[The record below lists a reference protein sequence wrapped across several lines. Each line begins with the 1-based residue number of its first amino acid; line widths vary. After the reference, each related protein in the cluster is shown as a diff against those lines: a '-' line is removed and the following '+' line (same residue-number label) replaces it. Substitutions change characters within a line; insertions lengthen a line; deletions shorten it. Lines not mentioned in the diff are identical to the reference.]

1 MDLRR
6 LKHLVA
12 LADERHFGR
21 AASRVHLSQPAF
33 SRSIQAAE
41 SELGLQLFDRD
52 MQEITCTSAGHFV
65 IERARKLLFDSR
77 CLERDVGLYRER
89 LMGDLAFGVGPF
101 PAVSLVPRLMTE
113 LRTRYPGINSRVEV
127 NNWKY
132 LLEHLRTEELDFFV
146 ADIRNVPR
154 AHDLSIQNIGRQ
166 QAGFYV
172 RKDHP
177 LLQRKRVAP
186 ADILPYG
193 LASVRLPPEISR
205 LLTRLF
211 GLEEGTRLPIAVE
224 CDDLHLLKRV
234 ALTTDTVVAASIDA
248 VVEEIANGSLLL
260 LSVSGIPDQFSEMG
274 VVSLKGRS
282 HSPTAAF
289 AVNFLREQVASSTGK
304 ALNPAKE
311 AGTAVK
317 KKSAN
322 GTRLQASTPVRKN
335 SVNGP

>member
-6 LKHLVA
+6 LKHVVA

-21 AASRVHLSQPAF
+21 AANRVHLSQPAF

-41 SELGLQLFDRD
+41 SELGLQLFNRD

-127 NNWKY
+127 NNWKH

-146 ADIRNVPR
+146 ADIRNVPP
-154 AHDLSIQNIGRQ
+154 AHDLNIQNIGRQ

-172 RKDHP
+172 CKDHP
-177 LLQRKRVAP
+177 LLDKKRVVP
-186 ADILPYG
+186 ADLLPYG
-193 LASVRLPPEISR
+193 LASVRLPPEVSR
-205 LLTRLF
+205 LLIKLF

-260 LSVSGIPDQFSEMG
+260 LPVTGIPDQFSEMG

-282 HSPTAAF
+282 HSPTAEF
-289 AVNFLREQVASSTGK
+289 AINFLRLLVAPMAQQAPAPTKGPRTAAK
-304 ALNPAKE
+304 AGSKRAARK
-311 AGTAVK
+311 TA
-317 KKSAN
+317 
-322 GTRLQASTPVRKN
+322 
-335 SVNGP
+335 